1 MRIHI
6 LERNG
11 HAQRPW
17 INDNSLLASS
27 RQAGSVCVL
36 TSCPK
41 MRVHISAPVSSA
53 SAMTATPSVATACTE
68 DSSLLAS
75 FSFSF
80 SLLLLS
86 FDDLPKKCEG
96 HVRK

>member
-1 MRIHI
+1 MH
-6 LERNG
+6 G
-11 HAQRPW
+11 
-17 INDNSLLASS
+17 
-27 RQAGSVCVL
+27 L

-53 SAMTATPSVATACTE
+53 SAITATPSVATACTAA
-68 DSSLLAS
+68 SSLLAS

-86 FDDLPKKCEG
+86 FDLPAKFYSKSL
-96 HVRK
+96 VFYMQKNTNMM